1 VLRAGT
7 SRLKHRQKVSYTQS
21 ENKYFTPSS
30 PFGPVKG
37 FSLSSTTEQKR
48 SSFNK
53 ARFTRVAKEEKSQK
67 ELAALKEQSNTLQAQ
82 VVTLTSTLDNLMVM
96 LKGMT
101 GVSPLVHQFPE
112 ISPLSKFSEGTHNK
126 ASIYKDAEGNKSPS
140 PTKSDSGTSTTS
152 SSHVDSTPSS
162 PRESAAEVKHDGIA
176 SSSPLSDGSPKGKF
190 SASPKRSPPA
200 VAPATVVKREM
211 STPLPSTPSSA
222 KAAAPASVKAS
233 KKKKGKASP
242 SMPKPSPSSS
252 DESSDSDSTPEKKS
266 RRRARKFGLKAEKV
280 TRALAA
286 NYQLIKLITE
296 NFTKLDI
303 SNYDSWRREWERVIK
318 SLGYNISYMSV
329 DGPEWDIKTEDVY
342 ESVHRKNLAQM
353 VIITIDPTEHELWL
367 RDTDPS
373 NPQALFRRMHLKF
386 RGANTI
392 VISSQIEYQLLT
404 MSMKSTRYDV
414 AAYGTA
420 IVENLRRLKEMGDPM
435 CEIKMVNLYLLGL
448 HEVFDPIR
456 FDIQK
461 QIKNNKPRAPK
472 TMAAAKKLVE
482 DWAVQIKDRGLLTFK
497 DTSVALPD
505 VQSTS
510 TTNSLE
516 DNADIMTHAFDENSD
531 SQ

>member
-1 VLRAGT
+1 MRAVTPIPLR
-7 SRLKHRQKVSYTQS
+7 
-21 ENKYFTPSS
+21 
-30 PFGPVKG
+30 
-37 FSLSSTTEQKR
+37 KR
-48 SSFNK
+48 S
-53 ARFTRVAKEEKSQK
+53 
-67 ELAALKEQSNTLQAQ
+67 LA
-82 VVTLTSTLDNLMVM
+82 
-96 LKGMT
+96 
-101 GVSPLVHQFPE
+101 
-112 ISPLSKFSEGTHNK
+112 
-126 ASIYKDAEGNKSPS
+126 
-140 PTKSDSGTSTTS
+140 
-152 SSHVDSTPSS
+152 
-162 PRESAAEVKHDGIA
+162 
-176 SSSPLSDGSPKGKF
+176 
-190 SASPKRSPPA
+190 
-200 VAPATVVKREM
+200 
-211 STPLPSTPSSA
+211 
-222 KAAAPASVKAS
+222 
-233 KKKKGKASP
+233 
-242 SMPKPSPSSS
+242 
-252 DESSDSDSTPEKKS
+252 
-266 RRRARKFGLKAEKV
+266 RARKFGLKAEKV

-482 DWAVQIKDRGLLTFK
+482 DWAVQMKDRGLLTFK